1 MSETL
6 PQLPPSA
13 ALEVRER
20 YYGQPALFLEEM
32 LGMELDE
39 WQRELCGEFHEHDRF
54 AIASG
59 HSSGKSALTAGL
71 IQYFLAVHPDPQ
83 VIVTANTQQQLRE
96 KTWREL
102 AKWHQKSL
110 VREWFQW
117 TATQFALKEC
127 PETWFASAVPNTPH
141 SSESF
146 AGAHEKYMLLIFDEA
161 SAIDQAIWE
170 VSEGATATPGGY
182 RKWLVFGNPTRNDG
196 AFFQCFHAMRHRW
209 RCKQLDTRGCKYA
222 DQKQIAQW
230 AEDYGEDSD
239 FFRVRVLGQF
249 PERAERQFI
258 GNAMVQAAQERKL
271 NGESYVFS
279 PVVMGVDVARFGGD
293 QSVITL
299 RQGLKVL
306 RQEAFRGLR
315 TTELASI
322 VAQHLDTH
330 QPRIAACF
338 IDEGSM
344 GAGVID
350 RLVQLGKSVTG
361 VNFGEKAGD
370 GGKYSNKRVE
380 MWGRMRD
387 WLQHGQIPDDRE
399 LRDDLTGPEYGY
411 DRKERLLLEKKED
424 MRRRGLSSPDKG
436 DSLAITFA
444 EMVYAPEMSA
454 PVEAYEE
461 VY

>member
-1 MSETL
+1 MSDTL

-39 WQRELCGEFHEHDRF
+39 WQLELCGEFHEHDRF

-271 NGESYVFS
+271 NGESYAFS

-444 EMVYAPEMSA
+444 EMVYAPEMSV
-454 PVEAYEE
+454 PTEAYEE
-461 VY
+461 AY

>member
-20 YYGQPALFLEEM
+20 YYGKPALFLEEM

-271 NGESYVFS
+271 NGESYAFS
-279 PVVMGVDVARFGGD
+279 PVVMGVDVARFGCD

-330 QPRIAACF
+330 QPHIAACF

-411 DRKERLLLEKKED
+411 DRKERLLLEKKDD

-444 EMVYAPEMSA
+444 EMVYAPEMSV
-454 PVEAYEE
+454 PTEAYEE
-461 VY
+461 AY

>member
-20 YYGQPALFLEEM
+20 YYGKPALFLEEM

-271 NGESYVFS
+271 NGESYAFS

-322 VAQHLDTH
+322 VAQHLDAH

-338 IDEGSM
+338 VDEGSM

-350 RLVQLGKSVTG
+350 RLVQLGQSVTG

-454 PVEAYEE
+454 PIEAYEE